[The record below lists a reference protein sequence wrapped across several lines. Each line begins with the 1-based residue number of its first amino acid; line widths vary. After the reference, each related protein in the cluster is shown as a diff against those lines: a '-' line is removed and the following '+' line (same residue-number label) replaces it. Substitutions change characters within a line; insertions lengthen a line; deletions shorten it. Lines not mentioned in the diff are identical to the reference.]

1 MRKKIVLNYD
11 ASTGF
16 IYDANDVY
24 IASNLTL
31 TPFDDIADQK
41 SGVAIDDLVK
51 LRNAGFTTDEII
63 ELKRKDLL

>member
-1 MRKKIVLNYD
+1 MKKKIVLSYD
-11 ASTGF
+11 DTTHMV
-16 IYDANDVY
+16 YDANDIY
-24 IASNLTL
+24 IGCNTL
-31 TPFDDIADQK
+31 LKPFEVTDVK